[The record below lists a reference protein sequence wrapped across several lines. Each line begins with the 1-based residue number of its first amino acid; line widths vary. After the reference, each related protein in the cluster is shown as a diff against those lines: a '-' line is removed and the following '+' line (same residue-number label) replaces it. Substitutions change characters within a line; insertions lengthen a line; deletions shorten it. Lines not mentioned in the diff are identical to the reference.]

1 MNHKR
6 HEKHEKKQLVPK
18 LRFPEFRDKGEWQ
31 ENELKQFLT
40 ESRILG
46 SKGNTAKENHS
57 KTLGKRR
64 F

>member
-46 SKGNTAKENHS
+46 SKEILQKNHS